1 MAHQQIEVDTTRA
14 TARLP
19 GLEIE
24 IIHRQPADNVEQ
36 ISINL
41 QATPSFEA
49 FGRFFETA
57 NPFVF
62 WSRMAEL
69 VWLPWSE
76 AARMMLL
83 PWAAAAAPPQLR
95 SLDKTNAPKGDD
107 A

>member
-1 MAHQQIEVDTTRA
+1 MADQQIEVDTTRA

-36 ISINL
+36 ISIKL
-41 QATPSFEA
+41 QAMPTFES
-49 FGRFFETA
+49 FGRFLETA
-57 NPFVF
+57 NLFVF

-69 VWLPWSE
+69 AWLPWSG
-76 AARMMLL
+76 AARMML
-83 PWAAAAAPPQLR
+83 PWAATAAPPQLR

>member
-1 MAHQQIEVDTTRA
+1 MVHQQIEADVTRA

-24 IIHRQPADNVEQ
+24 IVHRQPADNVEQ

-41 QATPSFEA
+41 QATPSFDA
-49 FGRFFETA
+49 FGRFLEVAT
-57 NPFVF
+57 PFVF
-62 WSRMAEL
+62 WSRMVEL
-69 VWLPWSE
+69 AWLPWSG
-76 AARMMLL
+76 AARMMML

-95 SLDKTNAPKGDD
+95 SPDKTNAPKVDD